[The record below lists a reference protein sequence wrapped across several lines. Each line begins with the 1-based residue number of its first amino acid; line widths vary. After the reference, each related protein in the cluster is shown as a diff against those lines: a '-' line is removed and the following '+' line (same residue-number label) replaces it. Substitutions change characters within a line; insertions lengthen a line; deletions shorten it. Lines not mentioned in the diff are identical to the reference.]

1 MKKNFKK
8 AVVIMLLCVLVIN
21 QVSMQLIASAAGE
34 KQWGGEFLTSTE
46 ILDSNGNPISD
57 IPVDSGF
64 KVRYN
69 WEIPNDI
76 DVDAGDRMQ
85 VTLPAQLKTAQNVQM
100 DFKDDNG
107 VTVAVGQATAP
118 GSQEYNVTFTNYPET
133 HSNVA
138 GYFEF
143 YVRFSDDVN
152 PGEEIELDFDI
163 PGEGPIKITPGEP
176 GGGGPP
182 GETEPGEVVPDM
194 QYKTGYLS
202 EDGKSIEW
210 YITFIP
216 PNLKENESDP
226 GYYKPLSNVS
236 ILDTHGPGQK
246 LIENTVRVRQAFG
259 KTNGQAGVGSEL
271 GTLDVQDYDQT
282 AGTFRVDLGD
292 LVDGYGRQIIY
303 KTEITDAT
311 QEEFTNKAKVTATD
325 YDKDS
330 EFIVR
335 IEGGEGGAEGTQ
347 AGFTVVKE
355 DNNGNALP
363 GAKFDLF
370 RISNG
375 EPRLIQAGLVSDEN
389 GRVSYNGLKFGT
401 YELRETEAPEGF
413 VLLEEPY
420 RFELNKAGM
429 QELTI
434 PIVNVPEETP
444 VGSVKLIKYDEADES
459 KGLEGAEFDLFRG
472 TPGSGT
478 LVSSNHTTDNTGTFQ
493 VNNLEFGDYYFVE
506 TKAPAGYEL
515 DATPRPFTIGEDQVT
530 VPFEVKVAN
539 KKVEE
544 PVGSVELIKYDE
556 ADESK
561 GLAGAEFDLFRG
573 TPGSGTLVSKHTTD
587 DTGAFQVNN
596 LEFGD
601 YYFVETKAPA
611 GYELDATPR
620 PFTIGEKEV
629 TVPFVVKVANKKVEE
644 PVGSVNLLKHDEADE
659 SMGLEGA
666 EFDLFRGIPGSGEL
680 VSKHTTDNTG
690 AFQVNNLEFGDYYFV
705 ETKAPAGY
713 ELDATPR
720 PFTIGEK
727 EVTVPFVV
735 KVANKKVEE
744 PVGSVNLLKHDE
756 ADESMGLE
764 GAEFD
769 LFRGI
774 PGSGELVSKHTT
786 DNTGTFQVNNLEFGD
801 YYFVETKAP
810 AGYELDATPRPFTIG
825 EKEVTVP
832 FVVKVA
838 NKAIVD
844 PAIQTVAFETST
856 ENKILFPGEAAKIS
870 DRVSY
875 NNVIPGKAYRL
886 DATLLTKNSA
896 LQLTTGQKQFTATS
910 ATGQEVVDLAAFD
923 ATALRGQQV
932 VVFEQLIDVESGLIV
947 ATHEDLNDADQ
958 TVSFADPRGGVTFT
972 KVDADTQNPL
982 AGAEFTLYE
991 GTSSAPGNALGVY
1004 TSAATTGKVTVN
1016 DLPYGNY
1023 HFVETKAPAGGY
1035 ILDGKA
1041 IDFEIVSDT
1050 TVLELDN
1057 VTNKRD
1063 YQPQIETLAFET
1075 GTNNKVLYPG
1085 MATQISDRVT
1095 YEQLTPGKN
1104 YRLEAKLMTKDG
1116 QTVLTQGTKTFTA
1129 TTENGEEVVAL
1140 DAFDARALKGQQV
1153 VVFERLIDTATNEVV
1168 ATHEDLND
1176 ADQTVAFLVPSLQT
1190 FAFETSTGLQ
1200 HDIHPHQ
1207 NVELSDR
1214 VVYTNLNPGERYT
1227 LEATL
1232 VDKLTGNTVF
1242 TQGTHEFI
1250 PTTASGEVTVPLNAL
1265 DATDLKGNAYV
1276 VFEVLKDE
1284 SGQVIAEHT
1293 DKDSLTQTVSFI
1305 EPSIGTVAR
1314 DKETGESNV
1323 HAGPITIVDE
1333 VQYQNLDTTQTYD
1346 IEGILMD
1353 KATNQ
1358 PLLVD
1363 GQTVT
1368 ATKSFSPANTDG
1380 TEEIEFTLDASQLK
1394 GKDIVVFE
1402 TLKLNG
1408 AVVAVHQDI
1417 NDAKQTIKVVDPA
1430 IGTTLRDEETATQ
1443 TPSPEEDVTLVDV
1456 VKYENL
1462 IPGREY
1468 TVKGILMDKA
1478 TEAPLV
1484 IDGEQVEAETTFTPE
1499 TANGEVEV
1507 TFTFN
1512 AKGLAGQEV
1521 VAFERLYQN
1530 GKEVAVHTDINDAN
1544 QTVKFKTPEIG
1555 TTATD
1560 QNGEKELNADNEVT
1574 VIDVVDYKDL
1584 IAGKEYTLQ
1593 GILMDKATNAPVL
1606 VNGEEVHGETTF
1618 TPENADGSVE
1628 VTFTFDASDLYGKD
1642 LVVFEKLMR
1651 NGKEVV
1657 NHEDIDDEGQTVV
1670 IKNPEIGTTL
1680 RDVETGTQ
1688 APSPEEEISLV
1699 DVVKYENLTP
1709 GREYTVKGIL
1719 MDKSTEAPLLV
1730 DGEQVEAET
1739 TFTPETANGEVE
1751 VTFTF
1756 NAKGLAG
1763 QEVVA
1768 FERLYQ
1774 NGKEVAVHTDIN
1786 DANQTVKFKTPEIG
1800 TTATD
1805 QNGEKELNA
1814 DNEVTVIDVV
1824 DYKDLIAGKE
1834 YTLQG
1839 ILMDKATNAPVLVNG
1854 EEVHGETTFTPE
1866 NADGSVEVTFTFD
1879 ASDLYGKDL
1888 VVFEKLMRNGKEV
1901 VNHEDIDDEGQT
1913 VVIKNPEIGTTLRD
1927 VETGT
1932 QAPSPEE
1939 EISLVDVVK
1948 YENLT
1953 PGREYTVK
1961 GILMDKSTEAPLL
1974 VDGEQV
1980 EAETTFTPET
1990 PNGEV
1995 EVTFTF
2001 NAKALAGQEVVAFER
2016 LYTDGKEVAVHT
2028 DINDADQTVKFTKPD
2043 LKTIATDQNGD
2054 KEIMPEEK
2062 VTIIDKVSYEDLI
2075 VGKEYT
2081 VTGKLMDKATGKPV
2095 LSNGKEVLGETT
2107 FTPEEPSGVVEVAF
2121 DLDARELGGSEVVV
2135 FEKLF
2140 RNGKEVVAHE
2150 DINDLDQ
2157 TVRFIK
2163 KPDPENPGQPENP
2176 GNPGQPEQPE
2186 NPGQP
2191 ETPQK
2196 PENPSKPDNGS
2207 SKLEKKEET
2216 GKDKDRTTLMS
2227 KLPKTGDSLSLLTLL
2242 FGSLLVAIGAIVF
2255 LNKRKQNR

>member
-1 MKKNFKK
+1 
-8 AVVIMLLCVLVIN
+8 
-21 QVSMQLIASAAGE
+21 
-34 KQWGGEFLTSTE
+34 
-46 ILDSNGNPISD
+46 
-57 IPVDSGF
+57 
-64 KVRYN
+64 
-69 WEIPNDI
+69 
-76 DVDAGDRMQ
+76 
-85 VTLPAQLKTAQNVQM
+85 
-100 DFKDDNG
+100 
-107 VTVAVGQATAP
+107 
-118 GSQEYNVTFTNYPET
+118 
-133 HSNVA
+133 
-138 GYFEF
+138 
-143 YVRFSDDVN
+143 
-152 PGEEIELDFDI
+152 
-163 PGEGPIKITPGEP
+163 
-176 GGGGPP
+176 
-182 GETEPGEVVPDM
+182 
-194 QYKTGYLS
+194 
-202 EDGKSIEW
+202 
-210 YITFIP
+210 
-216 PNLKENESDP
+216 
-226 GYYKPLSNVS
+226 
-236 ILDTHGPGQK
+236 
-246 LIENTVRVRQAFG
+246 
-259 KTNGQAGVGSEL
+259 
-271 GTLDVQDYDQT
+271 
-282 AGTFRVDLGD
+282 
-292 LVDGYGRQIIY
+292 
-303 KTEITDAT
+303 
-311 QEEFTNKAKVTATD
+311 
-325 YDKDS
+325 
-330 EFIVR
+330 
-335 IEGGEGGAEGTQ
+335 
-347 AGFTVVKE
+347 
-355 DNNGNALP
+355 
-363 GAKFDLF
+363 
-370 RISNG
+370 
-375 EPRLIQAGLVSDEN
+375 
-389 GRVSYNGLKFGT
+389 
-401 YELRETEAPEGF
+401 
-413 VLLEEPY
+413 
-420 RFELNKAGM
+420 
-429 QELTI
+429 
-434 PIVNVPEETP
+434 
-444 VGSVKLIKYDEADES
+444 
-459 KGLEGAEFDLFRG
+459 
-472 TPGSGT
+472 
-478 LVSSNHTTDNTGTFQ
+478 
-493 VNNLEFGDYYFVE
+493 
-506 TKAPAGYEL
+506 
-515 DATPRPFTIGEDQVT
+515 
-530 VPFEVKVAN
+530 
-539 KKVEE
+539 
-544 PVGSVELIKYDE
+544 
-556 ADESK
+556 
-561 GLAGAEFDLFRG
+561 
-573 TPGSGTLVSKHTTD
+573 
-587 DTGAFQVNN
+587 
-596 LEFGD
+596 
-601 YYFVETKAPA
+601 
-611 GYELDATPR
+611 
-620 PFTIGEKEV
+620 
-629 TVPFVVKVANKKVEE
+629 
-644 PVGSVNLLKHDEADE
+644 
-659 SMGLEGA
+659 
-666 EFDLFRGIPGSGEL
+666 PGSGEL

-735 KVANKKVEE
+735 KVSNKKVEE
-744 PVGSVNLLKHDE
+744 PVGTVNLLKHDE
-756 ADESMGLE
+756 ADENMGLE

-769 LFRGI
+769 LFRGT

-856 ENKILFPGEAAKIS
+856 ESKILFPGEAAKIS

-875 NNVIPGKAYRL
+875 NNVIPGKEYRL

-1035 ILDGKA
+1035 ILDGKP

-1075 GTNNKVLYPG
+1075 GTNDKVLYPG

-1250 PTTASGEVTVPLNAL
+1250 PTTASGEVIVPLNAL

-1507 TFTFN
+1507 TFTFS
-1512 AKGLAGQEV
+1512 AKALAGQEV

-1670 IKNPEIGTTL
+1670 IKT
-1680 RDVETGTQ
+1680 
-1688 APSPEEEISLV
+1688 
-1699 DVVKYENLTP
+1699 
-1709 GREYTVKGIL
+1709 
-1719 MDKSTEAPLLV
+1719 
-1730 DGEQVEAET
+1730 
-1739 TFTPETANGEVE
+1739 
-1751 VTFTF
+1751 
-1756 NAKGLAG
+1756 
-1763 QEVVA
+1763 
-1768 FERLYQ
+1768 
-1774 NGKEVAVHTDIN
+1774 
-1786 DANQTVKFKTPEIG
+1786 
-1800 TTATD
+1800 
-1805 QNGEKELNA
+1805 
-1814 DNEVTVIDVV
+1814 
-1824 DYKDLIAGKE
+1824 
-1834 YTLQG
+1834 
-1839 ILMDKATNAPVLVNG
+1839 
-1854 EEVHGETTFTPE
+1854 
-1866 NADGSVEVTFTFD
+1866 
-1879 ASDLYGKDL
+1879 
-1888 VVFEKLMRNGKEV
+1888 
-1901 VNHEDIDDEGQT
+1901 
-1913 VVIKNPEIGTTLRD
+1913 PEIGTTLRD

-1995 EVTFTF
+1995 EVIFTF

-2163 KPDPENPGQPENP
+2163 KPDPETPGQPENP

-2207 SKLEKKEET
+2207 SKLEKKEEA

>member
-21 QVSMQLIASAAGE
+21 QVSMQLIASAAGGYN
-34 KQWGGEFLTSTE
+34 WGNQFIDSVALTDGSGNPIESIPTNKDFKIKYNFSIPNTVDVDQGDKME
-46 ILDSNGNPISD
+46 VTLPKELQTAQNNELQFKDSNG
-57 IPVDSGF
+57 
-64 KVRYN
+64 
-69 WEIPNDI
+69 E
-76 DVDAGDRMQ
+76 
-85 VTLPAQLKTAQNVQM
+85 L
-100 DFKDDNG
+100 
-107 VTVAVGQATAP
+107 VATGQATIR
-118 GSQEYNVTFTNYPET
+118 GGQQYVVTFTDYPERK
-133 HSNVA
+133 SNVA

-143 YVRFSDDVN
+143 FVSFSDNVT
-152 PGEEIELDFDI
+152 PGEEIEIEFDI
-163 PGEGPIKITPGEP
+163 PGGTVVVPITPEEP
-176 GGGGPP
+176 GGGG
-182 GETEPGEVVPDM
+182 
-194 QYKTGYLS
+194 
-202 EDGKSIEW
+202 
-210 YITFIP
+210 
-216 PNLKENESDP
+216 SDP
-226 GYYKPLSNVS
+226 GGPEWGDSFYKKGSISSTGDMIRWEIIIMPSLLPNPAFPVLYESMHNVRVYDE
-236 ILDTHGPGQK
+236 LGPGQEFAGFMSK
-246 LIENTVRVRQAFG
+246 DEVGAIRSYNKGDRIGIGYGQSWQQKIENYNA
-259 KTNGQAGVGSEL
+259 E
-271 GTLDVQDYDQT
+271 
-282 AGTFRVDLGD
+282 AGTFEVDLGNID
-292 LVDGYGRQIIY
+292 DGMGRKIY
-303 KTEITDAT
+303 YNTKITDPD
-311 QEEFTNKAKVTATD
+311 QVEFTNKARIVSTERTED
-325 YDKDS
+325 TEDK
-330 EFIVR
+330 VR
-335 IEGGEGGAEGTQ
+335 IEGGSGGAQGDN
-347 AGFTVVKE
+347 AGFTVIKQ
-355 DNNGNALP
+355 DDSGNALA
-363 GAKFDLF
+363 GAKFDLY

-375 EPRLIQAGLVSDEN
+375 NRNLIKENMESGPDGKISHDET
-389 GRVSYNGLKFGT
+389 LKFGN
-401 YELRETEAPEGF
+401 YELEEVEAPDGYK
-413 VLLEEPY
+413 LLDRPY
-420 RFELNKAGM
+420 AFELNEKGIT
-429 QELTI
+429 ELEI
-434 PIVNVPEETP
+434 PIINEKLET
-444 VGSVKLIKYDEADES
+444 
-459 KGLEGAEFDLFRG
+459 
-472 TPGSGT
+472 
-478 LVSSNHTTDNTGTFQ
+478 
-493 VNNLEFGDYYFVE
+493 
-506 TKAPAGYEL
+506 
-515 DATPRPFTIGEDQVT
+515 
-530 VPFEVKVAN
+530 
-539 KKVEE
+539 

-573 TPGSGTLVSKHTTD
+573 TPGSGTLVSSHVTPAS
-587 DTGAFQVNN
+587 GAVRVDN

-620 PFTIGEKEV
+620 TFTIGEGQV
-629 TVPFVVKVANKKVEE
+629 TVPLELGVANKAIQT
-644 PVGSVNLLKHDEADE
+644 PVGSVELIKYDEADE
-659 SMGLEGA
+659 SKGLAGA
-666 EFDLFRGIPGSGEL
+666 EFDLFRGTPGSGTL
-680 VSKHTTDNTG
+680 VSSHVTPASG
-690 AFQVNNLEFGDYYFV
+690 AVRVDNLEFGDYYFV

-713 ELDATPR
+713 ELDTTPR
-720 PFTIGEK
+720 PFTIGEGQ
-727 EVTVPFVV
+727 VTVPLELG
-735 KVANKKVEE
+735 VANKAIQT
-744 PVGSVNLLKHDE
+744 PVGSVELIKYDE
-756 ADESMGLE
+756 ADESKGLA

-769 LFRGI
+769 LFRGT
-774 PGSGELVSKHTT
+774 PGSGTFVSSHVTPAS
-786 DNTGTFQVNNLEFGD
+786 GAFQVNNLEFGN

-810 AGYELDATPRPFTIG
+810 AGYELDTTPRTFTIG
-825 EKEVTVP
+825 EGQVTVP
-832 FVVKVA
+832 FELGVA
-838 NKAIVD
+838 NKAIID
-844 PAIQTVAFETST
+844 PNIQTIAFETGT
-856 ENKILFPGEAAKIS
+856 ESKILFPGEAAKIS

-875 NNVIPGKAYRL
+875 NNVIPGKEYRL

-932 VVFEQLIDVESGLIV
+932 VVFEQLIDVESGFIV

-1153 VVFERLIDTATNEVV
+1153 VVFERLIDTTTNEVV

-1443 TPSPEEDVTLVDV
+1443 TPSPEEEVTLVDV

-1507 TFTFN
+1507 TFTF
-1512 AKGLAGQEV
+1512 
-1521 VAFERLYQN
+1521 
-1530 GKEVAVHTDINDAN
+1530 
-1544 QTVKFKTPEIG
+1544 
-1555 TTATD
+1555 
-1560 QNGEKELNADNEVT
+1560 
-1574 VIDVVDYKDL
+1574 
-1584 IAGKEYTLQ
+1584 
-1593 GILMDKATNAPVL
+1593 
-1606 VNGEEVHGETTF
+1606 
-1618 TPENADGSVE
+1618 S
-1628 VTFTFDASDLYGKD
+1628 
-1642 LVVFEKLMR
+1642 
-1651 NGKEVV
+1651 
-1657 NHEDIDDEGQTVV
+1657 
-1670 IKNPEIGTTL
+1670 
-1680 RDVETGTQ
+1680 
-1688 APSPEEEISLV
+1688 
-1699 DVVKYENLTP
+1699 
-1709 GREYTVKGIL
+1709 
-1719 MDKSTEAPLLV
+1719 
-1730 DGEQVEAET
+1730 
-1739 TFTPETANGEVE
+1739 
-1751 VTFTF
+1751 
-1756 NAKGLAG
+1756 AKGLAG

-2095 LSNGKEVLGETT
+2095 VSNGKEVLGETT

-2163 KPDPENPGQPENP
+2163 KPDPENP

>member
-143 YVRFSDDVN
+143 YVRFSDDVV
-152 PGEEIELDFDI
+152 PGEDIELDFDI
-163 PGEGPIKITPGEP
+163 PGEGPVTVTPGEP

-182 GETEPGEVVPDM
+182 GEPDPEEVVPDQ
-194 QYKTGYLS
+194 QYKSGYLS

-210 YITFIP
+210 FVTFIP
-216 PNLKENESDP
+216 PTLKENEDDP
-226 GYYKPLSNVS
+226 GFYKPLYDVS

-259 KTNGQAGVGSEL
+259 KSGGQAGVGIDL
-271 GTLDVQDYDQT
+271 GTSPVLDYNQA

-292 LVDGYGRQIIY
+292 LTDGYGRQIIY
-303 KTEITDAT
+303 KTEITDLER
-311 QEEFTNKAKVTATD
+311 EEFTNNATVTARD
-325 YDKDS
+325 YSKDVGTV
-330 EFIVR
+330 VR
-335 IEGGEGGAEGTQ
+335 IEGGEGGAGGSQT
-347 AGFTVVKE
+347 GFTVVKE
-355 DNNGNALP
+355 DNNGNPLP
-363 GAKFDLF
+363 NAKFDLY
-370 RISNG
+370 RINNG
-375 EPRLIQAGLVSDEN
+375 EEKLTQSGLVSEEN
-389 GRVSYNGLKFGT
+389 GRISYNGLKFGT

-420 RFELNKAGM
+420 RFELNEVGM

-444 VGSVKLIKYDEADES
+444 L
-459 KGLEGAEFDLFRG
+459 
-472 TPGSGT
+472 
-478 LVSSNHTTDNTGTFQ
+478 
-493 VNNLEFGDYYFVE
+493 
-506 TKAPAGYEL
+506 
-515 DATPRPFTIGEDQVT
+515 
-530 VPFEVKVAN
+530 
-539 KKVEE
+539 
-544 PVGSVELIKYDE
+544 GSVELIKYDE

-573 TPGSGTLVSKHTTD
+573 TPGSGTLVSKHTTG

-611 GYELDATPR
+611 GYELDTTPR
-620 PFTIGEKEV
+620 TFTIGEDQV
-629 TVPFVVKVANKKVEE
+629 TVPFELGVANKAI
-644 PVGSVNLLKHDEADE
+644 PTPLGSVELIKYDEADE
-659 SMGLEGA
+659 SKGLAGA
-666 EFDLFRGIPGSGEL
+666 EFDLFRGTPGSGTL
-680 VSKHTTDNTG
+680 VSKHTTGDTG

-713 ELDATPR
+713 ELDTTPR
-720 PFTIGEK
+720 TFTIGEGQ
-727 EVTVPFVV
+727 VTIPFELG
-735 KVANKKVEE
+735 VANKAIPT
-744 PVGSVNLLKHDE
+744 PVGSVELIKYDE
-756 ADESMGLE
+756 ADESKGLA

-769 LFRGI
+769 LFRGT
-774 PGSGELVSKHTT
+774 PGTGTLVSSHVTLES
-786 DNTGTFQVNNLEFGD
+786 GAFQVNNLEFGN

-810 AGYELDATPRPFTIG
+810 AGYELDTTPRTFTIG
-825 EKEVTVP
+825 EGQVTVP
-832 FVVKVA
+832 FELGVA
-838 NKAIVD
+838 NKAIID
-844 PAIQTVAFETST
+844 PNIQTIAFETGT
-856 ENKILFPGEAAKIS
+856 ESKILFPGEAAKIS

-875 NNVIPGKAYRL
+875 NNVIPGKEYRL

-991 GTSSAPGNALGVY
+991 GTSGAPGNALGVY

-1035 ILDGKA
+1035 ILDDKA

-1417 NDAKQTIKVVDPA
+1417 NDAKQTIKVVDPV
-1430 IGTTLRDEETATQ
+1430 IGTTLRDEETSTQ
-1443 TPSPEEDVTLVDV
+1443 TPSPEEEVTLVDV

-1507 TFTFN
+1507 TFTF
-1512 AKGLAGQEV
+1512 
-1521 VAFERLYQN
+1521 
-1530 GKEVAVHTDINDAN
+1530 
-1544 QTVKFKTPEIG
+1544 
-1555 TTATD
+1555 
-1560 QNGEKELNADNEVT
+1560 
-1574 VIDVVDYKDL
+1574 
-1584 IAGKEYTLQ
+1584 
-1593 GILMDKATNAPVL
+1593 
-1606 VNGEEVHGETTF
+1606 
-1618 TPENADGSVE
+1618 S
-1628 VTFTFDASDLYGKD
+1628 
-1642 LVVFEKLMR
+1642 
-1651 NGKEVV
+1651 
-1657 NHEDIDDEGQTVV
+1657 
-1670 IKNPEIGTTL
+1670 
-1680 RDVETGTQ
+1680 
-1688 APSPEEEISLV
+1688 
-1699 DVVKYENLTP
+1699 
-1709 GREYTVKGIL
+1709 
-1719 MDKSTEAPLLV
+1719 
-1730 DGEQVEAET
+1730 
-1739 TFTPETANGEVE
+1739 
-1751 VTFTF
+1751 
-1756 NAKGLAG
+1756 AKGLAG

>member
-1 MKKNFKK
+1 N
-8 AVVIMLLCVLVIN
+8 
-21 QVSMQLIASAAGE
+21 
-34 KQWGGEFLTSTE
+34 
-46 ILDSNGNPISD
+46 
-57 IPVDSGF
+57 
-64 KVRYN
+64 
-69 WEIPNDI
+69 
-76 DVDAGDRMQ
+76 
-85 VTLPAQLKTAQNVQM
+85 
-100 DFKDDNG
+100 
-107 VTVAVGQATAP
+107 
-118 GSQEYNVTFTNYPET
+118 
-133 HSNVA
+133 
-138 GYFEF
+138 
-143 YVRFSDDVN
+143 
-152 PGEEIELDFDI
+152 
-163 PGEGPIKITPGEP
+163 
-176 GGGGPP
+176 
-182 GETEPGEVVPDM
+182 
-194 QYKTGYLS
+194 
-202 EDGKSIEW
+202 
-210 YITFIP
+210 
-216 PNLKENESDP
+216 
-226 GYYKPLSNVS
+226 
-236 ILDTHGPGQK
+236 
-246 LIENTVRVRQAFG
+246 
-259 KTNGQAGVGSEL
+259 
-271 GTLDVQDYDQT
+271 
-282 AGTFRVDLGD
+282 
-292 LVDGYGRQIIY
+292 
-303 KTEITDAT
+303 
-311 QEEFTNKAKVTATD
+311 
-325 YDKDS
+325 
-330 EFIVR
+330 
-335 IEGGEGGAEGTQ
+335 
-347 AGFTVVKE
+347 
-355 DNNGNALP
+355 
-363 GAKFDLF
+363 
-370 RISNG
+370 
-375 EPRLIQAGLVSDEN
+375 
-389 GRVSYNGLKFGT
+389 
-401 YELRETEAPEGF
+401 
-413 VLLEEPY
+413 
-420 RFELNKAGM
+420 
-429 QELTI
+429 
-434 PIVNVPEETP
+434 
-444 VGSVKLIKYDEADES
+444 
-459 KGLEGAEFDLFRG
+459 
-472 TPGSGT
+472 
-478 LVSSNHTTDNTGTFQ
+478 
-493 VNNLEFGDYYFVE
+493 YYFVE

-515 DATPRPFTIGEDQVT
+515 DTTPRTFTIGEGQVT
-530 VPFEVKVAN
+530 VPLELGVAN
-539 KKVEE
+539 KAIQT

-573 TPGSGTLVSKHTTD
+573 TPGSGTLVSSHVTPAS
-587 DTGAFQVNN
+587 GAFQVNN
-596 LEFGD
+596 LEFGN

-611 GYELDATPR
+611 GYELDTTPR
-620 PFTIGEKEV
+620 TFTIGEGQV
-629 TVPFVVKVANKKVEE
+629 TVPLELGVANKAIQT
-644 PVGSVNLLKHDEADE
+644 PVGSVELIKYDEADE
-659 SMGLEGA
+659 SKGLAGA
-666 EFDLFRGIPGSGEL
+666 EFDLFRGTPGSGTL
-680 VSKHTTDNTG
+680 VSSHVTPASG
-690 AFQVNNLEFGDYYFV
+690 VVQVNNLEFGNYYFV

-713 ELDATPR
+713 ELDTTPR
-720 PFTIGEK
+720 TFTIGEGQ
-727 EVTVPFVV
+727 VTVPLELG
-735 KVANKKVEE
+735 VANKAIQT
-744 PVGSVNLLKHDE
+744 PVGSVELIKYDE
-756 ADESMGLE
+756 ADESKGLA

-769 LFRGI
+769 LFRGT
-774 PGSGELVSKHTT
+774 PGSGTLVSSHVTPAS
-786 DNTGTFQVNNLEFGD
+786 GVVQVNNLEFGN

-810 AGYELDATPRPFTIG
+810 AGYELDTTPRTFTIG
-825 EKEVTVP
+825 EGQVTVP
-832 FVVKVA
+832 FELGVA
-838 NKAIVD
+838 NKAIID
-844 PAIQTVAFETST
+844 PNIQTIAFETGT
-856 ENKILFPGEAAKIS
+856 ESKILFPGEAAKIS

-896 LQLTTGQKQFTATS
+896 LQLTTGQKQFTAAN

-1023 HFVETKAPAGGY
+1023 HFVETKAPTGGY

-1075 GTNNKVLYPG
+1075 GTNNKELYPG
-1085 MATQISDRVT
+1085 MATLISDRVT

-1140 DAFDARALKGQQV
+1140 DAFDARTLKGQQV

-1168 ATHEDLND
+1168 TTHEDLND

-1353 KATNQ
+1353 RATNQ

-1363 GQTVT
+1363 GETVT
-1368 ATKSFSPANTDG
+1368 ATKSFSPANTNG
-1380 TEEIEFTLDASQLK
+1380 TEEIEFTVDASQLK

-1443 TPSPEEDVTLVDV
+1443 TPSPEEEVTLVDV

-1468 TVKGILMDKA
+1468 TVKGILMDKS

-1521 VAFERLYQN
+1521 VAFESLYQN

-1544 QTVKFKTPEIG
+1544 QTVTFKTPEIG

-1574 VIDVVDYKDL
+1574 IIDVVDYKDL
-1584 IAGKEYTLQ
+1584 IVGKEYTLQ

-1606 VNGEEVHGETTF
+1606 VKGEEVHGETTF

-1628 VTFTFDASDLYGKD
+1628 VAFTFDASDLYGKD

-1657 NHEDIDDEGQTVV
+1657 THEDINDKGQTVT
-1670 IKNPEIGTTL
+1670 IKTPEIGTTL
-1680 RDVETGTQ
+1680 RDEETGTQ
-1688 APSPEEEISLV
+1688 SPSPEEEISLV
-1699 DVVKYENLTP
+1699 DTVRYENLTP
-1709 GREYTVKGIL
+1709 
-1719 MDKSTEAPLLV
+1719 
-1730 DGEQVEAET
+1730 
-1739 TFTPETANGEVE
+1739 N
-1751 VTFTF
+1751 
-1756 NAKGLAG
+1756 
-1763 QEVVA
+1763 
-1768 FERLYQ
+1768 
-1774 NGKEVAVHTDIN
+1774 
-1786 DANQTVKFKTPEIG
+1786 
-1800 TTATD
+1800 
-1805 QNGEKELNA
+1805 
-1814 DNEVTVIDVV
+1814 
-1824 DYKDLIAGKE
+1824 
-1834 YTLQG
+1834 
-1839 ILMDKATNAPVLVNG
+1839 
-1854 EEVHGETTFTPE
+1854 
-1866 NADGSVEVTFTFD
+1866 
-1879 ASDLYGKDL
+1879 
-1888 VVFEKLMRNGKEV
+1888 
-1901 VNHEDIDDEGQT
+1901 
-1913 VVIKNPEIGTTLRD
+1913 
-1927 VETGT
+1927 
-1932 QAPSPEE
+1932 
-1939 EISLVDVVK
+1939 
-1948 YENLT
+1948 
-1953 PGREYTVK
+1953 REYTVK

-1995 EVTFTF
+1995 DVTFTF

-2016 LYTDGKEVAVHT
+2016 LYTDNKEVAVHT
-2028 DINDADQTVKFTKPD
+2028 DINDANQTVKFTKPD

-2062 VTIIDKVSYEDLI
+2062 VSIIDKVYYEDLI

-2081 VTGKLMDKATGKPV
+2081 VTGKLMDKATGMPV
-2095 LSNGKEVLGETT
+2095 VSNGKEVLGETT

-2121 DLDARELGGSEVVV
+2121 DLDARELAGSEVVV

-2140 RNGKEVVAHE
+2140 RNGKEVVVHE

-2163 KPDPENPGQPENP
+2163 NPDPETPGKPEKPEQPENP
-2176 GNPGQPEQPE
+2176 GNPENPSQPE
-2186 NPGQP
+2186 N
-2191 ETPQK
+2191 PQK
-2196 PENPSKPDNGS
+2196 PENPSKPDNGT
-2207 SKLEKKEET
+2207 SKIEEKDKA
-2216 GKDKDRTTLMS
+2216 GKDGERASLMS
-2227 KLPKTGDSLSLLTLL
+2227 KLPKTGDNFSLLTLL
-2242 FGSLLVAIGAIVF
+2242 LGSLLVAIGSIIF

>member
-21 QVSMQLIASAAGE
+21 QVSMQLIASAAGGYN
-34 KQWGGEFLTSTE
+34 WGNQFIDSVALTDGSGNPIESIPTNKDFKIKYNFSIPNTVDVDQGDKME
-46 ILDSNGNPISD
+46 VTLPKELQTAQNNELQFKDSNG
-57 IPVDSGF
+57 
-64 KVRYN
+64 
-69 WEIPNDI
+69 E
-76 DVDAGDRMQ
+76 
-85 VTLPAQLKTAQNVQM
+85 L
-100 DFKDDNG
+100 
-107 VTVAVGQATAP
+107 VATGQATIR
-118 GSQEYNVTFTNYPET
+118 GGQQYVVTFTDYPERK
-133 HSNVA
+133 SNVA

-143 YVRFSDDVN
+143 FVSFSDNVT
-152 PGEEIELDFDI
+152 PGEEIEIEFDI
-163 PGEGPIKITPGEP
+163 PGGTVVVPITPEEP
-176 GGGGPP
+176 GGGG
-182 GETEPGEVVPDM
+182 
-194 QYKTGYLS
+194 
-202 EDGKSIEW
+202 
-210 YITFIP
+210 
-216 PNLKENESDP
+216 SDP
-226 GYYKPLSNVS
+226 GGPEWGDSFYKKGSISSTGDMIRWEIIIMPSLLPNPAFPVLYESMHNVRVYDE
-236 ILDTHGPGQK
+236 LGPGQEFAGFMSK
-246 LIENTVRVRQAFG
+246 DEVGAIRSYNKGDRIGIGYGQSWQQKIENYNA
-259 KTNGQAGVGSEL
+259 E
-271 GTLDVQDYDQT
+271 
-282 AGTFRVDLGD
+282 AGTFEVDLGNID
-292 LVDGYGRQIIY
+292 DGMGRKIY
-303 KTEITDAT
+303 YNTKITDPD
-311 QEEFTNKAKVTATD
+311 QVEFTNKARIVSTERTED
-325 YDKDS
+325 TEDK
-330 EFIVR
+330 VR
-335 IEGGEGGAEGTQ
+335 IEGGSGGAQGDN
-347 AGFTVVKE
+347 AGFTVIKQ
-355 DNNGNALP
+355 DDSGNALA
-363 GAKFDLF
+363 GAKFDLY

-375 EPRLIQAGLVSDEN
+375 NRNLIKENMESGPDGKISHDET
-389 GRVSYNGLKFGT
+389 LKFGN
-401 YELRETEAPEGF
+401 YELEEVEAPDGYK
-413 VLLEEPY
+413 LLDRPY
-420 RFELNKAGM
+420 AFELNEKGIT
-429 QELTI
+429 ELEI
-434 PIVNVPEETP
+434 PIINEKLET
-444 VGSVKLIKYDEADES
+444 
-459 KGLEGAEFDLFRG
+459 
-472 TPGSGT
+472 
-478 LVSSNHTTDNTGTFQ
+478 
-493 VNNLEFGDYYFVE
+493 
-506 TKAPAGYEL
+506 
-515 DATPRPFTIGEDQVT
+515 
-530 VPFEVKVAN
+530 
-539 KKVEE
+539 

-573 TPGSGTLVSKHTTD
+573 TPGSGTLVSSHVTPAS
-587 DTGAFQVNN
+587 GAVRVDNLEFGDYYFVETKAPAGYELDATPRTFTIGEGQVTVPLELGVANKAIQTPVGSVELIKYDEADESKGLAGAEFDLFRGTPGSGTLVSSHVTPASGAVRVDN

-620 PFTIGEKEV
+620 PFTIGEGQV
-629 TVPFVVKVANKKVEE
+629 TVPF
-644 PVGSVNLLKHDEADE
+644 
-659 SMGLEGA
+659 
-666 EFDLFRGIPGSGEL
+666 EL
-680 VSKHTTDNTG
+680 
-690 AFQVNNLEFGDYYFV
+690 
-705 ETKAPAGY
+705 
-713 ELDATPR
+713 
-720 PFTIGEK
+720 
-727 EVTVPFVV
+727 
-735 KVANKKVEE
+735 
-744 PVGSVNLLKHDE
+744 
-756 ADESMGLE
+756 
-764 GAEFD
+764 
-769 LFRGI
+769 
-774 PGSGELVSKHTT
+774 
-786 DNTGTFQVNNLEFGD
+786 
-801 YYFVETKAP
+801 
-810 AGYELDATPRPFTIG
+810 
-825 EKEVTVP
+825 
-832 FVVKVA
+832 KVA
-838 NKAIVD
+838 NKATIE
-844 PAIQTVAFETST
+844 PLGS
-856 ENKILFPGEAAKIS
+856 
-870 DRVSY
+870 
-875 NNVIPGKAYRL
+875 
-886 DATLLTKNSA
+886 
-896 LQLTTGQKQFTATS
+896 
-910 ATGQEVVDLAAFD
+910 
-923 ATALRGQQV
+923 
-932 VVFEQLIDVESGLIV
+932 VE
-947 ATHEDLNDADQ
+947 
-958 TVSFADPRGGVTFT
+958 FT

-1035 ILDGKA
+1035 ILDGKP

-1153 VVFERLIDTATNEVV
+1153 VVFERLIDTTTNEVI

-1443 TPSPEEDVTLVDV
+1443 TPSPEEEVTLVDV

-1651 NGKEVV
+1651 N
-1657 NHEDIDDEGQTVV
+1657 D
-1670 IKNPEIGTTL
+1670 
-1680 RDVETGTQ
+1680 
-1688 APSPEEEISLV
+1688 
-1699 DVVKYENLTP
+1699 
-1709 GREYTVKGIL
+1709 
-1719 MDKSTEAPLLV
+1719 
-1730 DGEQVEAET
+1730 
-1739 TFTPETANGEVE
+1739 
-1751 VTFTF
+1751 
-1756 NAKGLAG
+1756 
-1763 QEVVA
+1763 
-1768 FERLYQ
+1768 
-1774 NGKEVAVHTDIN
+1774 
-1786 DANQTVKFKTPEIG
+1786 
-1800 TTATD
+1800 
-1805 QNGEKELNA
+1805 
-1814 DNEVTVIDVV
+1814 
-1824 DYKDLIAGKE
+1824 
-1834 YTLQG
+1834 
-1839 ILMDKATNAPVLVNG
+1839 
-1854 EEVHGETTFTPE
+1854 
-1866 NADGSVEVTFTFD
+1866 
-1879 ASDLYGKDL
+1879 
-1888 VVFEKLMRNGKEV
+1888 KEV

>member
-1 MKKNFKK
+1 MKKNLKK
-8 AVVIMLLCVLVIN
+8 VTVIMLLCVLVIN
-21 QVSMQLIASAAGE
+21 QLSMQLMASAAGGYN
-34 KQWGGEFLTSTE
+34 WGNQFIDTVKLT
-46 ILDSNGNPISD
+46 DGNGNPITSAPSD
-57 IPVDSGF
+57 KDFRI
-64 KVRYN
+64 RY
-69 WEIPNDI
+69 EFSIPNTI
-76 DVDAGDRMQ
+76 DVDQGDKME
-85 VTLPAQLKTAQNVQM
+85 VTLPKELQTAQNNELQ
-100 DFKDDNG
+100 FKDSNG
-107 VTVAVGQATAP
+107 EVVAIGQATTK
-118 GSQEYNVTFTNYPET
+118 GGQQYVVTFTDYPERK
-133 HSNVA
+133 SNVS

-143 YVRFSDDVN
+143 FVSFSKDVI
-152 PGEEIELDFDI
+152 PGEEIEIEFDI
-163 PGEGPIKITPGEP
+163 PGGTVVVPITPEEP
-176 GGGGPP
+176 GSGG
-182 GETEPGEVVPDM
+182 
-194 QYKTGYLS
+194 
-202 EDGKSIEW
+202 
-210 YITFIP
+210 
-216 PNLKENESDP
+216 SDP
-226 GYYKPLSNVS
+226 EAPESGDTFYKNGMTFSGGDIIRWEIYIIPTLLPNPVFPVLYESMHNVRVYDE
-236 ILDTHGPGQK
+236 LGPGQEFVGFGNVDDEVGMLRAYNK
-246 LIENTVRVRQAFG
+246 GGMIGKGYGSPWKQKIEN
-259 KTNGQAGVGSEL
+259 
-271 GTLDVQDYDQT
+271 YDAE
-282 AGTFRVDLGD
+282 AGTFEVDLGNID
-292 LVDGYGRQIIY
+292 DGMGRKVY
-303 KTEITDAT
+303 YDTKITDP
-311 QEEFTNKAKVTATD
+311 ERVEFTNKARIVSIERTEDTESK
-325 YDKDS
+325 
-330 EFIVR
+330 VR
-335 IEGGEGGAEGTQ
+335 IEGGSGGAEGDN
-347 AGFTVVKE
+347 AGFTVVKQ
-355 DNNGNALP
+355 DDSGNALA
-363 GAKFDLF
+363 GAKFNLYKID
-370 RISNG
+370 SNG
-375 EPRLIQAGLVSDEN
+375 TKRLIKENMESGSDGKISHDETL
-389 GRVSYNGLKFGT
+389 RFGDF
-401 YELRETEAPEGF
+401 ELEEVEAPDGYK
-413 VLLEEPY
+413 LLDEPY
-420 RFELNKAGM
+420 TFELDSKGIK
-429 QELTI
+429 ELEK
-434 PIVNVPEETP
+434 PIVNEKLETP
-444 VGSVKLIKYDEADES
+444 VGSVELIKYDEADES

-478 LVSSNHTTDNTGTFQ
+478 LVSSHVTTPVGTIQ
-493 VNNLEFGDYYFVE
+493 VNNLEFGAYYFVE

-515 DATPRPFTIGEDQVT
+515 DVTPRTFTIGEEQVT
-530 VPFEVKVAN
+530 VPFELGVAN
-539 KKVEE
+539 KAIEA
-544 PVGSVELIKYDE
+544 PVGSVELIKHDE
-556 ADESK
+556 DDASK
-561 GLAGAEFDLFRG
+561 VLAGAEFDLFRG
-573 TPGSGTLVSKHTTD
+573 TPGSGTLVSSHVTTPAG
-587 DTGAFQVNN
+587 TIQVNN
-596 LEFGD
+596 LEFGA

-620 PFTIGEKEV
+620 TFTIGEEQV
-629 TVPFVVKVANKKVEE
+629 TVPFELGVANKAIEA
-644 PVGSVNLLKHDEADE
+644 PVGSVELIKHDEDDA
-659 SMGLEGA
+659 SKVLEGA
-666 EFDLFRGIPGSGEL
+666 EFDLFRGTPGSGTL
-680 VSKHTTDNTG
+680 VSSHVTTPAGTI
-690 AFQVNNLEFGDYYFV
+690 QVNNLEFGAYYFV

-720 PFTIGEK
+720 TFTIGE
-727 EVTVPFVV
+727 EQVTVPF
-735 KVANKKVEE
+735 
-744 PVGSVNLLKHDE
+744 
-756 ADESMGLE
+756 
-764 GAEFD
+764 
-769 LFRGI
+769 
-774 PGSGELVSKHTT
+774 EL
-786 DNTGTFQVNNLEFGD
+786 G
-801 YYFVETKAP
+801 
-810 AGYELDATPRPFTIG
+810 
-825 EKEVTVP
+825 
-832 FVVKVA
+832 VA
-838 NKAIVD
+838 NKATIE
-844 PAIQTVAFETST
+844 PLGS
-856 ENKILFPGEAAKIS
+856 
-870 DRVSY
+870 
-875 NNVIPGKAYRL
+875 
-886 DATLLTKNSA
+886 
-896 LQLTTGQKQFTATS
+896 
-910 ATGQEVVDLAAFD
+910 
-923 ATALRGQQV
+923 
-932 VVFEQLIDVESGLIV
+932 VE
-947 ATHEDLNDADQ
+947 
-958 TVSFADPRGGVTFT
+958 FT

-991 GTSSAPGNALGVY
+991 GTSSAPGNQVGVY
-1004 TSAATTGKVTVN
+1004 TSAAITGKVTVN

-1023 HFVETKAPAGGY
+1023 HFVETKAPNGGY
-1035 ILDGKA
+1035 ILDGKP

-1075 GTNNKVLYPG
+1075 GTNNKELYPG
-1085 MATQISDRVT
+1085 MATLISDRVM

-1104 YRLEAKLMTKDG
+1104 YRLEAKLMTKNG
-1116 QTVLTQGTKTFTA
+1116 QTTLTQGSKTFTA

-1140 DAFDARALKGQQV
+1140 DGFDARALKGQQV
-1153 VVFERLIDTATNEVV
+1153 VVFERLIDTATNAVV

-1176 ADQTVAFLVPSLQT
+1176 ADQTVSFLTPSLQT

-1207 NVELSDR
+1207 NVALSDR

-1232 VDKLTGNTVF
+1232 VDKLTGNIVF

-1250 PTTASGEVTVPLNAL
+1250 PTTASGEVTVPLNNL
-1265 DATDLKGNAYV
+1265 DATDLKGNSYV

-1363 GQTVT
+1363 GQTIT

-1380 TEEIEFTLDASQLK
+1380 SEEIEFTVDASQLK

-1512 AKGLAGQEV
+1512 AKGLAGQDV

-1544 QTVKFKTPEIG
+1544 QTVTFKTPEIG

-1574 VIDVVDYKDL
+1574 IIDVVDYKDL

-1606 VNGEEVHGETTF
+1606 VNGEEVRGETTF

-1628 VTFTFDASDLYGKD
+1628 VAFTFDASDLYGKD

-1657 NHEDIDDEGQTVV
+1657 NHEDINDEGQTVT
-1670 IKNPEIGTTL
+1670 IKTPEIGTTL
-1680 RDVETGTQ
+1680 RDEETNTQ
-1688 APSPEEEISLV
+1688 TPSPEE
-1699 DVVKYENLTP
+1699 DVTLIDIVRYENLTP
-1709 GREYTVKGIL
+1709 GREYTVQGIL
-1719 MDKSTEAPLLV
+1719 MDKATEAPLLV
-1730 DGEQVEAET
+1730 DG
-1739 TFTPETANGEVE
+1739 
-1751 VTFTF
+1751 
-1756 NAKGLAG
+1756 K
-1763 QEVVA
+1763 
-1768 FERLYQ
+1768 
-1774 NGKEVAVHTDIN
+1774 
-1786 DANQTVKFKTPEIG
+1786 
-1800 TTATD
+1800 
-1805 QNGEKELNA
+1805 
-1814 DNEVTVIDVV
+1814 
-1824 DYKDLIAGKE
+1824 
-1834 YTLQG
+1834 
-1839 ILMDKATNAPVLVNG
+1839 
-1854 EEVHGETTFTPE
+1854 
-1866 NADGSVEVTFTFD
+1866 
-1879 ASDLYGKDL
+1879 
-1888 VVFEKLMRNGKEV
+1888 
-1901 VNHEDIDDEGQT
+1901 
-1913 VVIKNPEIGTTLRD
+1913 
-1927 VETGT
+1927 
-1932 QAPSPEE
+1932 
-1939 EISLVDVVK
+1939 
-1948 YENLT
+1948 
-1953 PGREYTVK
+1953 
-1961 GILMDKSTEAPLL
+1961 
-1974 VDGEQV
+1974 QV

-2016 LYTDGKEVAVHT
+2016 LYTDNKEVAVHT
-2028 DINDADQTVKFTKPD
+2028 DINDENQTVTFTKPD

-2062 VTIIDKVSYEDLI
+2062 VSIIDKVYYEDLI

-2081 VTGKLMDKATGKPV
+2081 VTGKLMDKATNKPV

-2107 FTPEEPSGVVEVAF
+2107 FTPEEPNGVVEVAF
-2121 DLDARELGGSEVVV
+2121 DLDARELGGREVVV

-2140 RNGKEVVAHE
+2140 RNGKEVVVHE

-2163 KPDPENPGQPENP
+2163 QPDPENPGQPEKP
-2176 GNPGQPEQPE
+2176 GKPE

-2191 ETPQK
+2191 DSPQK

-2207 SKLEKKEET
+2207 SKLEKKDKA
-2216 GKDKDRTTLMS
+2216 GKDGERTSLMS
-2227 KLPKTGDSLSLLTLL
+2227 KLPKTGDNFSLLTLL
-2242 FGSLLVAIGAIVF
+2242 FGSLLVAVGAIIF

>member
-107 VTVAVGQATAP
+107 VTVAVGQATSP

-133 HSNVA
+133 HSDVA

-143 YVRFSDDVN
+143 YVRFSDDVV
-152 PGEEIELDFDI
+152 PGEDIELDFNI
-163 PGEGPIKITPGEP
+163 PGEGPVTVTPGEP

-182 GETEPGEVVPDM
+182 GEPDPEEVVPDQ
-194 QYKTGYLS
+194 QYKRGYLS
-202 EDGKSIEW
+202 DDGKSIEW
-210 YITFIP
+210 FVTFIP
-216 PNLKENESDP
+216 PALKENESDP
-226 GYYKPLSNVS
+226 GYYKPLYDVS
-236 ILDTHGPGQK
+236 IMDTHGPGQK
-246 LIENTVRVRQAFG
+246 LIEDTVRVRQAFG
-259 KTNGQAGVGSEL
+259 QSGGQAGVGSEL
-271 GTLDVQDYDQT
+271 GTSPVLNYNQA

-292 LVDGYGRQIIY
+292 LTDGYGRQIIY
-303 KTEITDAT
+303 KTEITDLER
-311 QEEFTNKAKVTATD
+311 EEFTNNATVTARD
-325 YDKDS
+325 YSKDVGTV
-330 EFIVR
+330 VR
-335 IEGGEGGAEGTQ
+335 IEGGEGGAGGTQ

-355 DNNGNALP
+355 DNNGNPLP
-363 GAKFDLF
+363 NAKFDLF
-370 RISNG
+370 RITNG
-375 EPRLIQAGLVSDEN
+375 EERLIQAGLVSNEN
-389 GRVSYNGLKFGT
+389 GRISYNGLKFGT

-515 DATPRPFTIGEDQVT
+515 DTTPRTFTIGEDQVT

-596 LEFGD
+596 LEFGN

-611 GYELDATPR
+611 GYELDTTPR
-620 PFTIGEKEV
+620 TFTIGEGQV
-629 TVPFVVKVANKKVEE
+629 TVPFELGVANKAIQT
-644 PVGSVNLLKHDEADE
+644 PVGSVELIKYDEADE
-659 SMGLEGA
+659 GKGLAGA
-666 EFDLFRGIPGSGEL
+666 EFDLFRGTPGSGTF
-680 VSKHTTDNTG
+680 VSSHVTPASG
-690 AFQVNNLEFGDYYFV
+690 AFQVNNLEFGNYYFV

-713 ELDATPR
+713 ELDTTPR
-720 PFTIGEK
+720 TFTIGEGQ
-727 EVTVPFVV
+727 VTVPFELG
-735 KVANKKVEE
+735 VANKAIQT
-744 PVGSVNLLKHDE
+744 PVGSVELIKYDE
-756 ADESMGLE
+756 ADESKGLA

-769 LFRGI
+769 LFRGT
-774 PGSGELVSKHTT
+774 PGSGTFVSSHVTPAS
-786 DNTGTFQVNNLEFGD
+786 GAFQVNNLEFGN

-810 AGYELDATPRPFTIG
+810 AGYELDTTPRTFTIG
-825 EKEVTVP
+825 EGQVTVP
-832 FVVKVA
+832 FELGVA
-838 NKAIVD
+838 NKAIID
-844 PAIQTVAFETST
+844 PNIQTIAFETGT
-856 ENKILFPGEAAKIS
+856 ESKILFPGEAAKIS

-875 NNVIPGKAYRL
+875 NNVIPGKEYRL

-1035 ILDGKA
+1035 ILDGKP

-1140 DAFDARALKGQQV
+1140 NAFDARALKGQQV
-1153 VVFERLIDTATNEVV
+1153 VVFERLIDTTTNEVV

-1443 TPSPEEDVTLVDV
+1443 TPSPEEEVTLVDV

-1507 TFTFN
+1507 TF
-1512 AKGLAGQEV
+1512 
-1521 VAFERLYQN
+1521 
-1530 GKEVAVHTDINDAN
+1530 I
-1544 QTVKFKTPEIG
+1544 
-1555 TTATD
+1555 
-1560 QNGEKELNADNEVT
+1560 
-1574 VIDVVDYKDL
+1574 
-1584 IAGKEYTLQ
+1584 
-1593 GILMDKATNAPVL
+1593 
-1606 VNGEEVHGETTF
+1606 
-1618 TPENADGSVE
+1618 
-1628 VTFTFDASDLYGKD
+1628 
-1642 LVVFEKLMR
+1642 
-1651 NGKEVV
+1651 
-1657 NHEDIDDEGQTVV
+1657 
-1670 IKNPEIGTTL
+1670 
-1680 RDVETGTQ
+1680 
-1688 APSPEEEISLV
+1688 
-1699 DVVKYENLTP
+1699 
-1709 GREYTVKGIL
+1709 
-1719 MDKSTEAPLLV
+1719 
-1730 DGEQVEAET
+1730 
-1739 TFTPETANGEVE
+1739 
-1751 VTFTF
+1751 F

-2163 KPDPENPGQPENP
+2163 KPDPENPG
-2176 GNPGQPEQPE
+2176 NPGQPEQPE

-2255 LNKRKQNR
+2255 LTKRKQNR

>member
-1 MKKNFKK
+1 MKRNFKK
-8 AVVIMLLCVLVIN
+8 IITILLLCVLVIN
-21 QVSMQLIASAAGE
+21 QLSMQLMASAAGGYN
-34 KQWGGEFLTSTE
+34 WGNQFIDSVKLT
-46 ILDSNGNPISD
+46 DGNGNPITSAPAD
-57 IPVDSGF
+57 KDF
-64 KVRYN
+64 RVRY
-69 WEIPNDI
+69 EFSIPNTV
-76 DVDAGDRMQ
+76 DVDQGDKME
-85 VTLPAQLKTAQNVQM
+85 VTLPKELQTAQNNELQ
-100 DFKDDNG
+100 FKDSNG
-107 VTVAVGQATAP
+107 ELVAIGQATTR
-118 GSQEYNVTFTNYPET
+118 GGQQYVVTFTDYPERK
-133 HSNVA
+133 SNVS

-143 YVRFSDDVN
+143 FVTFSGDIT
-152 PGEEIELDFDI
+152 PGEEIEIEFDLPGGTVVI
-163 PGEGPIKITPGEP
+163 PITPETP
-176 GGGGPP
+176 GGGGSNPEIP
-182 GETEPGEVVPDM
+182 ESGDM
-194 QYKTGYLS
+194 FYKSGTYLPS
-202 EDGKSIEW
+202 QNMIRWEIL
-210 YITFIP
+210 IIP
-216 PNLKENESDP
+216 PLLPNPAFPVLYESMN
-226 GYYKPLSNVS
+226 NVKVYDE
-236 ILDTHGPGQK
+236 LGPGQEFAGFMK
-246 LIENTVRVRQAFG
+246 EDEVLLSRVYN
-259 KTNGQAGVGSEL
+259 KNGIVGI
-271 GTLDVQDYDQT
+271 GYGQNWQQKIDNYD
-282 AGTFRVDLGD
+282 AEARTFEVDLGNIN
-292 LVDGYGRQIIY
+292 DGMGRKILY
-303 KTEITDAT
+303 TTRITDPD
-311 QEEFTNKAKVTATD
+311 QVEFTNKARVVSTERTED
-325 YDKDS
+325 
-330 EFIVR
+330 IGGNIRV
-335 IEGGEGGAEGTQ
+335 EGGTGGAQGDN
-347 AGFTVVKE
+347 AGFTVVKQ
-355 DNNGNALP
+355 DDSGNALA
-363 GAKFDLF
+363 GAKFDLY

-375 EPRLIQAGLVSDEN
+375 NRNLIKENIESGPDGKISHDET
-389 GRVSYNGLKFGT
+389 LKFGN
-401 YELRETEAPEGF
+401 YELEEVEAPDGYK
-413 VLLEEPY
+413 LLDRPY
-420 RFELNKAGM
+420 AFELNEKGIT
-429 QELTI
+429 ELEI
-434 PIVNVPEETP
+434 PIINEKLETP
-444 VGSVKLIKYDEADES
+444 VGSVELIKYDEADES
-459 KGLEGAEFDLFRG
+459 KGLAGAEFDLFRG
-472 TPGSGT
+472 TRGSGT
-478 LVSSNHTTDNTGTFQ
+478 LVSSHVTPASGKFQ
-493 VNNLEFGDYYFVE
+493 VNNLEFGNYYFVE

-515 DATPRPFTIGEDQVT
+515 DATARTFTIGEGQVT
-530 VPFEVKVAN
+530 VPFELKVAN
-539 KKVEE
+539 KAIEA

-573 TPGSGTLVSKHTTD
+573 TPGSGALVSSHVTPAS
-587 DTGAFQVNN
+587 GAFQVNN
-596 LEFGD
+596 LEFGN

-611 GYELDATPR
+611 GYELDATAR
-620 PFTIGEKEV
+620 TFTIGEGQV
-629 TVPFVVKVANKKVEE
+629 TVPF
-644 PVGSVNLLKHDEADE
+644 
-659 SMGLEGA
+659 
-666 EFDLFRGIPGSGEL
+666 EL
-680 VSKHTTDNTG
+680 
-690 AFQVNNLEFGDYYFV
+690 
-705 ETKAPAGY
+705 
-713 ELDATPR
+713 
-720 PFTIGEK
+720 
-727 EVTVPFVV
+727 
-735 KVANKKVEE
+735 
-744 PVGSVNLLKHDE
+744 
-756 ADESMGLE
+756 
-764 GAEFD
+764 
-769 LFRGI
+769 
-774 PGSGELVSKHTT
+774 
-786 DNTGTFQVNNLEFGD
+786 
-801 YYFVETKAP
+801 
-810 AGYELDATPRPFTIG
+810 
-825 EKEVTVP
+825 
-832 FVVKVA
+832 KVA
-838 NKAIVD
+838 NKATIE
-844 PAIQTVAFETST
+844 PLGS
-856 ENKILFPGEAAKIS
+856 
-870 DRVSY
+870 
-875 NNVIPGKAYRL
+875 
-886 DATLLTKNSA
+886 
-896 LQLTTGQKQFTATS
+896 
-910 ATGQEVVDLAAFD
+910 
-923 ATALRGQQV
+923 
-932 VVFEQLIDVESGLIV
+932 VE
-947 ATHEDLNDADQ
+947 
-958 TVSFADPRGGVTFT
+958 FT

-1023 HFVETKAPAGGY
+1023 HFVETKAPTGGY

-1075 GTNNKVLYPG
+1075 GTNNKELYPG
-1085 MATQISDRVT
+1085 MATLISDRVM

-1104 YRLEAKLMTKDG
+1104 YRLEAKLMTKNG
-1116 QTVLTQGTKTFTA
+1116 QTTLTQGSKTFTA
-1129 TTENGEEVVAL
+1129 TTENGEEVVEL
-1140 DAFDARALKGQQV
+1140 DGFDARALKGQQV
-1153 VVFERLIDTATNEVV
+1153 VVFERLIDTATNAVV

-1176 ADQTVAFLVPSLQT
+1176 ADQTVSFFTPSLQT

-1232 VDKLTGNTVF
+1232 VDKLTGNIVF

-1250 PTTASGEVTVPLNAL
+1250 PTTASGEVTVPLNNL
-1265 DATDLKGNAYV
+1265 DATDLKGNSYV

-1368 ATKSFSPANTDG
+1368 ATKSFSPANTNG
-1380 TEEIEFTLDASQLK
+1380 TEEIEFTVDASQLK

-1408 AVVAVHQDI
+1408 AIMAVHQDI

-1443 TPSPEEDVTLVDV
+1443 TPSPEEEVTLVDV
-1456 VKYENL
+1456 VQYENL

-1512 AKGLAGQEV
+1512 AKGLAGQDV

-1544 QTVKFKTPEIG
+1544 QTVTFKTPEIG

-1574 VIDVVDYKDL
+1574 IIDVVDYKDL
-1584 IAGKEYTLQ
+1584 IAGKEYTVQ

-1606 VNGEEVHGETTF
+1606 VKGEEVRGETTF
-1618 TPENADGSVE
+1618 TPEETDGSVE
-1628 VTFTFDASDLYGKD
+1628 VAFTFDASDLYGKD

-1657 NHEDIDDEGQTVV
+1657 THEDINDKGQTVT
-1670 IKNPEIGTTL
+1670 IKTPEIGTTL

-1688 APSPEEEISLV
+1688 SPSPEEEISLV
-1699 DVVKYENLTP
+1699 D
-1709 GREYTVKGIL
+1709 TV
-1719 MDKSTEAPLLV
+1719 
-1730 DGEQVEAET
+1730 
-1739 TFTPETANGEVE
+1739 
-1751 VTFTF
+1751 
-1756 NAKGLAG
+1756 
-1763 QEVVA
+1763 
-1768 FERLYQ
+1768 R
-1774 NGKEVAVHTDIN
+1774 
-1786 DANQTVKFKTPEIG
+1786 
-1800 TTATD
+1800 
-1805 QNGEKELNA
+1805 
-1814 DNEVTVIDVV
+1814 
-1824 DYKDLIAGKE
+1824 
-1834 YTLQG
+1834 
-1839 ILMDKATNAPVLVNG
+1839 
-1854 EEVHGETTFTPE
+1854 
-1866 NADGSVEVTFTFD
+1866 
-1879 ASDLYGKDL
+1879 
-1888 VVFEKLMRNGKEV
+1888 
-1901 VNHEDIDDEGQT
+1901 
-1913 VVIKNPEIGTTLRD
+1913 
-1927 VETGT
+1927 
-1932 QAPSPEE
+1932 
-1939 EISLVDVVK
+1939 

-1995 EVTFTF
+1995 DVTFTF

-2016 LYTDGKEVAVHT
+2016 LYTDDKEVAVHT

-2043 LKTIATDQNGD
+2043 LKTIATDKNGE

-2062 VTIIDKVSYEDLI
+2062 VSIIDKVYYEDLI

-2163 KPDPENPGQPENP
+2163 KPDPETPGQPENP
-2176 GNPGQPEQPE
+2176 GNPGQPEQPEQPE

-2207 SKLEKKEET
+2207 SKLEKT

-2242 FGSLLVAIGAIVF
+2242 FGSLLVAIGAIIF

>member
-1 MKKNFKK
+1 MKRNFKK
-8 AVVIMLLCVLVIN
+8 IITILLLCVLVIN
-21 QVSMQLIASAAGE
+21 QLSMQLMASAAGGYN
-34 KQWGGEFLTSTE
+34 WGNQFIDSVKLT
-46 ILDSNGNPISD
+46 DGNGNPITSAPAD
-57 IPVDSGF
+57 KDF
-64 KVRYN
+64 RVRY
-69 WEIPNDI
+69 EFSIPNTV
-76 DVDAGDRMQ
+76 DVDQGDKME
-85 VTLPAQLKTAQNVQM
+85 VTLPKELQTAQNNELQ
-100 DFKDDNG
+100 FKDSNG
-107 VTVAVGQATAP
+107 ELVAIGQATTR
-118 GSQEYNVTFTNYPET
+118 GGQQYVVTFTDYPERK
-133 HSNVA
+133 SNVS

-143 YVRFSDDVN
+143 FVTFSGDIT
-152 PGEEIELDFDI
+152 PGEEIEIEFDLPGGTVVI
-163 PGEGPIKITPGEP
+163 PITPETP
-176 GGGGPP
+176 GGGGSNPEIP
-182 GETEPGEVVPDM
+182 ESGDM
-194 QYKTGYLS
+194 FYKSGTYLPS
-202 EDGKSIEW
+202 QNMIRWEIL
-210 YITFIP
+210 IIP
-216 PNLKENESDP
+216 PLLPNPAFPVLYESMN
-226 GYYKPLSNVS
+226 NVKVYDE
-236 ILDTHGPGQK
+236 LGPGQEFAGFMK
-246 LIENTVRVRQAFG
+246 EDEVLLSRVYN
-259 KTNGQAGVGSEL
+259 KNGIVGI
-271 GTLDVQDYDQT
+271 GYGQNWQQKIDNYD
-282 AGTFRVDLGD
+282 AEARTFEVDLGNIN
-292 LVDGYGRQIIY
+292 DGMGRKILY
-303 KTEITDAT
+303 TTRITDPD
-311 QEEFTNKAKVTATD
+311 QVEFTNKARVVSTERTED
-325 YDKDS
+325 
-330 EFIVR
+330 IGGNIRV
-335 IEGGEGGAEGTQ
+335 EGGTGGAQGDN
-347 AGFTVVKE
+347 AGFTVVKQ
-355 DNNGNALP
+355 DDSGNALA
-363 GAKFDLF
+363 GAKFDLY

-375 EPRLIQAGLVSDEN
+375 NRNLIKENIESGPDGKISHDET
-389 GRVSYNGLKFGT
+389 LKFGN
-401 YELRETEAPEGF
+401 YELEEVEAPDGYK
-413 VLLEEPY
+413 LLDRPY
-420 RFELNKAGM
+420 AFELNEKGIT
-429 QELTI
+429 ELEI
-434 PIVNVPEETP
+434 PIINEKLETP
-444 VGSVKLIKYDEADES
+444 VGSVELIKYDEADES
-459 KGLEGAEFDLFRG
+459 KGLAGAEFDLFRG
-472 TPGSGT
+472 TRGSGT
-478 LVSSNHTTDNTGTFQ
+478 LVSSHVTPASGKFQ
-493 VNNLEFGDYYFVE
+493 VNNLEFGNYYFVE

-515 DATPRPFTIGEDQVT
+515 DATARTFTIGEGQVT
-530 VPFEVKVAN
+530 VPFELKVAN
-539 KKVEE
+539 KAIEA

-573 TPGSGTLVSKHTTD
+573 TPGSGALVSSHVTPAS
-587 DTGAFQVNN
+587 GAFQVNN
-596 LEFGD
+596 LEFGN

-611 GYELDATPR
+611 GYELDATAR
-620 PFTIGEKEV
+620 TFTIGEGQV
-629 TVPFVVKVANKKVEE
+629 TVPF
-644 PVGSVNLLKHDEADE
+644 
-659 SMGLEGA
+659 
-666 EFDLFRGIPGSGEL
+666 EL
-680 VSKHTTDNTG
+680 
-690 AFQVNNLEFGDYYFV
+690 
-705 ETKAPAGY
+705 
-713 ELDATPR
+713 
-720 PFTIGEK
+720 
-727 EVTVPFVV
+727 
-735 KVANKKVEE
+735 
-744 PVGSVNLLKHDE
+744 
-756 ADESMGLE
+756 
-764 GAEFD
+764 
-769 LFRGI
+769 
-774 PGSGELVSKHTT
+774 
-786 DNTGTFQVNNLEFGD
+786 
-801 YYFVETKAP
+801 
-810 AGYELDATPRPFTIG
+810 
-825 EKEVTVP
+825 
-832 FVVKVA
+832 KVA
-838 NKAIVD
+838 NKATIE
-844 PAIQTVAFETST
+844 PLGS
-856 ENKILFPGEAAKIS
+856 
-870 DRVSY
+870 
-875 NNVIPGKAYRL
+875 
-886 DATLLTKNSA
+886 
-896 LQLTTGQKQFTATS
+896 
-910 ATGQEVVDLAAFD
+910 
-923 ATALRGQQV
+923 
-932 VVFEQLIDVESGLIV
+932 VE
-947 ATHEDLNDADQ
+947 
-958 TVSFADPRGGVTFT
+958 FT

-1023 HFVETKAPAGGY
+1023 HFVETKAPTGGY

-1075 GTNNKVLYPG
+1075 GTNNKELYPG
-1085 MATQISDRVT
+1085 MATLISDRVM

-1104 YRLEAKLMTKDG
+1104 YRLEAKLMTKNG
-1116 QTVLTQGTKTFTA
+1116 QTTLTQGSKTFTA
-1129 TTENGEEVVAL
+1129 TTENGEEVVEL
-1140 DAFDARALKGQQV
+1140 DGFDARALKGQQV
-1153 VVFERLIDTATNEVV
+1153 VVFERLIDTATNAVV

-1176 ADQTVAFLVPSLQT
+1176 ADQTVSFFTPSLQT

-1232 VDKLTGNTVF
+1232 VDKLTGNIVF

-1250 PTTASGEVTVPLNAL
+1250 PTTASGEVTVPLNNL
-1265 DATDLKGNAYV
+1265 DATDLKGNSYV

-1368 ATKSFSPANTDG
+1368 ATKSFSPANTNG
-1380 TEEIEFTLDASQLK
+1380 TEEIEFTVDASQLK

-1408 AVVAVHQDI
+1408 AIMAVHQDI

-1443 TPSPEEDVTLVDV
+1443 TPSPEEEVTLVDV
-1456 VKYENL
+1456 VQYENL

-1512 AKGLAGQEV
+1512 AKGLAGQDV

-1544 QTVKFKTPEIG
+1544 QTVTFKTPEIG

-1574 VIDVVDYKDL
+1574 IIDVVDYKDL
-1584 IAGKEYTLQ
+1584 IAGKEYTVQ

-1606 VNGEEVHGETTF
+1606 VKGEEVRGETTF
-1618 TPENADGSVE
+1618 TPEETDGSVE
-1628 VTFTFDASDLYGKD
+1628 VAFTFDASDLYGKD

-1657 NHEDIDDEGQTVV
+1657 THEDINDKGQTVT
-1670 IKNPEIGTTL
+1670 IKTPEIGTTL

-1688 APSPEEEISLV
+1688 SPSPEEEISLV
-1699 DVVKYENLTP
+1699 D
-1709 GREYTVKGIL
+1709 TV
-1719 MDKSTEAPLLV
+1719 
-1730 DGEQVEAET
+1730 
-1739 TFTPETANGEVE
+1739 
-1751 VTFTF
+1751 
-1756 NAKGLAG
+1756 
-1763 QEVVA
+1763 
-1768 FERLYQ
+1768 R
-1774 NGKEVAVHTDIN
+1774 
-1786 DANQTVKFKTPEIG
+1786 
-1800 TTATD
+1800 
-1805 QNGEKELNA
+1805 
-1814 DNEVTVIDVV
+1814 
-1824 DYKDLIAGKE
+1824 
-1834 YTLQG
+1834 
-1839 ILMDKATNAPVLVNG
+1839 
-1854 EEVHGETTFTPE
+1854 
-1866 NADGSVEVTFTFD
+1866 
-1879 ASDLYGKDL
+1879 
-1888 VVFEKLMRNGKEV
+1888 
-1901 VNHEDIDDEGQT
+1901 
-1913 VVIKNPEIGTTLRD
+1913 
-1927 VETGT
+1927 
-1932 QAPSPEE
+1932 
-1939 EISLVDVVK
+1939 

-1995 EVTFTF
+1995 DVTFTF

-2016 LYTDGKEVAVHT
+2016 LYTDDKEVAVHT

-2043 LKTIATDQNGD
+2043 LKTIATDKNGE

-2062 VTIIDKVSYEDLI
+2062 VSIIDKVYYEDLI

-2163 KPDPENPGQPENP
+2163 KPDPETPGQPENP
-2176 GNPGQPEQPE
+2176 GNPGQPEQPEQPE

>member
-143 YVRFSDDVN
+143 YVRFSDDVV
-152 PGEEIELDFDI
+152 PGEDIELDFDI
-163 PGEGPIKITPGEP
+163 PGEGPVTVTPGEP

-182 GETEPGEVVPDM
+182 GEPDPEEVVPDQ

-210 YITFIP
+210 FVTFIP
-216 PNLKENESDP
+216 PTLKENADDP
-226 GYYKPLSNVS
+226 GFYKPLYDVS

-246 LIENTVRVRQAFG
+246 LIENTVKVRQAYG
-259 KTNGQAGVGSEL
+259 KSGGQAGVGIDL
-271 GTLDVQDYDQT
+271 GTSPVLDYNQA

-292 LVDGYGRQIIY
+292 LTDGYGRQIIY
-303 KTEITDAT
+303 KTEITDLER
-311 QEEFTNKAKVTATD
+311 EEFTNDATVTARD
-325 YDKDS
+325 YSKDVGTT
-330 EFIVR
+330 VR

-363 GAKFDLF
+363 NAKFDLF

-375 EPRLIQAGLVSDEN
+375 EPRLIQAGLVSDES

-401 YELRETEAPEGF
+401 YELRETEAPAGF

-444 VGSVKLIKYDEADES
+444 VGSVELIKYDEEDDS
-459 KGLEGAEFDLFRG
+459 KGLAGAKFDLYKGTPAAGNTPISSHTTPDTGIVLVNNLEFGDYYFVETEAPAGYELDATPRTFTIGEKEVTVPFELGVANKAIETPVGSVELIKYDADDDSKGLAGAEFDLYKG
-472 TPGSGT
+472 TPAAGNT
-478 LVSSNHTTDNTGTFQ
+478 PISSHTTPDTGIVL

-506 TKAPAGYEL
+506 TKAPEGYEL
-515 DATPRPFTIGEDQVT
+515 DATPRTFTIGEAQVT
-530 VPFEVKVAN
+530 VPFELGVAN
-539 KKVEE
+539 KAIET
-544 PVGSVELIKYDE
+544 PVGSVELIKYD
-556 ADESK
+556 ADDDSK
-561 GLAGAEFDLFRG
+561 GLAGAEFDLYKG
-573 TPGSGTLVSKHTTD
+573 TPAAGNTPISSHTTPG
-587 DTGAFQVNN
+587 TGIVLVNN

-601 YYFVETKAPA
+601 YYFVETKAPE

-620 PFTIGEKEV
+620 TFTIGEAQA
-629 TVPFVVKVANKKVEE
+629 TVPFELGVANKALEV
-644 PVGSVNLLKHDEADE
+644 PVGSVE
-659 SMGLEGA
+659 
-666 EFDLFRGIPGSGEL
+666 
-680 VSKHTTDNTG
+680 
-690 AFQVNNLEFGDYYFV
+690 
-705 ETKAPAGY
+705 
-713 ELDATPR
+713 
-720 PFTIGEK
+720 
-727 EVTVPFVV
+727 
-735 KVANKKVEE
+735 
-744 PVGSVNLLKHDE
+744 
-756 ADESMGLE
+756 
-764 GAEFD
+764 
-769 LFRGI
+769 
-774 PGSGELVSKHTT
+774 
-786 DNTGTFQVNNLEFGD
+786 
-801 YYFVETKAP
+801 
-810 AGYELDATPRPFTIG
+810 
-825 EKEVTVP
+825 
-832 FVVKVA
+832 
-838 NKAIVD
+838 
-844 PAIQTVAFETST
+844 
-856 ENKILFPGEAAKIS
+856 
-870 DRVSY
+870 
-875 NNVIPGKAYRL
+875 
-886 DATLLTKNSA
+886 
-896 LQLTTGQKQFTATS
+896 
-910 ATGQEVVDLAAFD
+910 
-923 ATALRGQQV
+923 
-932 VVFEQLIDVESGLIV
+932 
-947 ATHEDLNDADQ
+947 
-958 TVSFADPRGGVTFT
+958 FT
-972 KVDADTQNPL
+972 KIDADTKNPL

-1153 VVFERLIDTATNEVV
+1153 VVFERLIDTTTNEVV

-1323 HAGPITIVDE
+1323 HAGLITIVDE

-1368 ATKSFSPANTDG
+1368 AMKSFSPANTDG

-1739 TFTPETANGEVE
+1739 TFTPET
-1751 VTFTF
+1751 
-1756 NAKGLAG
+1756 
-1763 QEVVA
+1763 
-1768 FERLYQ
+1768 
-1774 NGKEVAVHTDIN
+1774 
-1786 DANQTVKFKTPEIG
+1786 
-1800 TTATD
+1800 
-1805 QNGEKELNA
+1805 
-1814 DNEVTVIDVV
+1814 
-1824 DYKDLIAGKE
+1824 
-1834 YTLQG
+1834 
-1839 ILMDKATNAPVLVNG
+1839 
-1854 EEVHGETTFTPE
+1854 
-1866 NADGSVEVTFTFD
+1866 
-1879 ASDLYGKDL
+1879 
-1888 VVFEKLMRNGKEV
+1888 
-1901 VNHEDIDDEGQT
+1901 
-1913 VVIKNPEIGTTLRD
+1913 
-1927 VETGT
+1927 
-1932 QAPSPEE
+1932 
-1939 EISLVDVVK
+1939 
-1948 YENLT
+1948 
-1953 PGREYTVK
+1953 
-1961 GILMDKSTEAPLL
+1961 
-1974 VDGEQV
+1974 
-1980 EAETTFTPET
+1980 

-2095 LSNGKEVLGETT
+2095 VSNGKEVLGETT
-2107 FTPEEPSGVVEVAF
+2107 FTPEEPSGVVDVAF

>member
-21 QVSMQLIASAAGE
+21 QVSMQLIASAAGGYN
-34 KQWGGEFLTSTE
+34 WGDQFIDSVALTDGSGNPIESIPTNKDFKIKYNFSIPNTVDVDQGDKME
-46 ILDSNGNPISD
+46 VTLPKELQTAQNNELQFKDSNG
-57 IPVDSGF
+57 
-64 KVRYN
+64 
-69 WEIPNDI
+69 E
-76 DVDAGDRMQ
+76 
-85 VTLPAQLKTAQNVQM
+85 L
-100 DFKDDNG
+100 
-107 VTVAVGQATAP
+107 VATGQATIR
-118 GSQEYNVTFTNYPET
+118 GGQQYVVTFTDYPERK
-133 HSNVA
+133 SNVA

-143 YVRFSDDVN
+143 FVSFSDNVT
-152 PGEEIELDFDI
+152 PGEEIEIEFDI
-163 PGEGPIKITPGEP
+163 PGGTVVVPITPEEP
-176 GGGGPP
+176 GGGG
-182 GETEPGEVVPDM
+182 
-194 QYKTGYLS
+194 
-202 EDGKSIEW
+202 
-210 YITFIP
+210 
-216 PNLKENESDP
+216 SDP
-226 GYYKPLSNVS
+226 ERPEWGDSFYKYGSISSTGDMIRWEIIIMPSLLPNPAFPVLYESMHNVRVYDE
-236 ILDTHGPGQK
+236 LGPGQEFAGFMSK
-246 LIENTVRVRQAFG
+246 DEVGAIRSYNKGDKIGIGYGQSWQQKIENYNA
-259 KTNGQAGVGSEL
+259 E
-271 GTLDVQDYDQT
+271 
-282 AGTFRVDLGD
+282 AGTFEVDLGNID
-292 LVDGYGRQIIY
+292 DGMGRKIY
-303 KTEITDAT
+303 YNTKITDPD
-311 QEEFTNKAKVTATD
+311 QVEFTNKARIVSTERTED
-325 YDKDS
+325 TEDK
-330 EFIVR
+330 VR
-335 IEGGEGGAEGTQ
+335 IEGGSGGAQGDN
-347 AGFTVVKE
+347 AGFTVIKQ
-355 DNNGNALP
+355 DDSGNALA
-363 GAKFDLF
+363 GAKFDLY

-375 EPRLIQAGLVSDEN
+375 NRNLIKENMESGPDGKISHDET
-389 GRVSYNGLKFGT
+389 LKFGN
-401 YELRETEAPEGF
+401 YELEEVEAPDGYK
-413 VLLEEPY
+413 LLDRPY
-420 RFELNKAGM
+420 AFELNEKGIT
-429 QELTI
+429 ELEI
-434 PIVNVPEETP
+434 PIINEKLETP
-444 VGSVKLIKYDEADES
+444 VGSVELIKYDEADES
-459 KGLEGAEFDLFRG
+459 KGLAGAEFDLFRG

-478 LVSSNHTTDNTGTFQ
+478 LVSSHVTPASGAVRVD
-493 VNNLEFGDYYFVE
+493 NLEFGDYYFVE

-515 DATPRPFTIGEDQVT
+515 DTTPRTFTIGEGQVT
-530 VPFEVKVAN
+530 VPFELGVAN
-539 KKVEE
+539 KAIPT

-573 TPGSGTLVSKHTTD
+573 TPGSGTLVSKHTTGD
-587 DTGAFQVNN
+587 TGAFQVDNLEFGDYYFVETKAPAGYELDTTPRTFTIGEGQVTVPFELGVANKAIPTPVGSVELIKYDEADESKGLAGAEFDLFRGTPGSGTLVSKHTTGDTGAFQVNN

-611 GYELDATPR
+611 GYELDTTPR
-620 PFTIGEKEV
+620 TFTIGEDQV
-629 TVPFVVKVANKKVEE
+629 TVPF
-644 PVGSVNLLKHDEADE
+644 
-659 SMGLEGA
+659 
-666 EFDLFRGIPGSGEL
+666 EL
-680 VSKHTTDNTG
+680 G
-690 AFQVNNLEFGDYYFV
+690 
-705 ETKAPAGY
+705 
-713 ELDATPR
+713 
-720 PFTIGEK
+720 
-727 EVTVPFVV
+727 
-735 KVANKKVEE
+735 
-744 PVGSVNLLKHDE
+744 
-756 ADESMGLE
+756 
-764 GAEFD
+764 
-769 LFRGI
+769 
-774 PGSGELVSKHTT
+774 
-786 DNTGTFQVNNLEFGD
+786 
-801 YYFVETKAP
+801 
-810 AGYELDATPRPFTIG
+810 
-825 EKEVTVP
+825 
-832 FVVKVA
+832 VA
-838 NKAIVD
+838 NKAIID
-844 PAIQTVAFETST
+844 PNIQTIAFETGT
-856 ENKILFPGEAAKIS
+856 ESKILFPGEAAKIS

-875 NNVIPGKAYRL
+875 NNVIPGKEYRL

-910 ATGQEVVDLAAFD
+910 ASGQEVVDLAAFD

-947 ATHEDLNDADQ
+947 ATHEDLNDTDQ

-1004 TSAATTGKVTVN
+1004 TSATTTGKVTVN

-1075 GTNNKVLYPG
+1075 GTNDKVLYPG

-1104 YRLEAKLMTKDG
+1104 YRLEAKLMTKNG
-1116 QTVLTQGTKTFTA
+1116 QTLLTQGTKTFTA

-1140 DAFDARALKGQQV
+1140 DAFDARTLKGQQV

-1232 VDKLTGNTVF
+1232 VDKLTGNNVL

-1430 IGTTLRDEETATQ
+1430 IGTTLRDDETATQ
-1443 TPSPEEDVTLVDV
+1443 TPSPEEEVTLVDV

-1606 VNGEEVHGETTF
+1606 VNGEEVHSETTF

-1739 TFTPETANGEVE
+1739 TFTPETA
-1751 VTFTF
+1751 
-1756 NAKGLAG
+1756 
-1763 QEVVA
+1763 
-1768 FERLYQ
+1768 
-1774 NGKEVAVHTDIN
+1774 
-1786 DANQTVKFKTPEIG
+1786 
-1800 TTATD
+1800 
-1805 QNGEKELNA
+1805 
-1814 DNEVTVIDVV
+1814 
-1824 DYKDLIAGKE
+1824 
-1834 YTLQG
+1834 
-1839 ILMDKATNAPVLVNG
+1839 
-1854 EEVHGETTFTPE
+1854 
-1866 NADGSVEVTFTFD
+1866 
-1879 ASDLYGKDL
+1879 
-1888 VVFEKLMRNGKEV
+1888 
-1901 VNHEDIDDEGQT
+1901 
-1913 VVIKNPEIGTTLRD
+1913 
-1927 VETGT
+1927 
-1932 QAPSPEE
+1932 
-1939 EISLVDVVK
+1939 
-1948 YENLT
+1948 
-1953 PGREYTVK
+1953 
-1961 GILMDKSTEAPLL
+1961 
-1974 VDGEQV
+1974 
-1980 EAETTFTPET
+1980 
-1990 PNGEV
+1990 NGEV

-2163 KPDPENPGQPENP
+2163 KPDPENPTTP
-2176 GNPGQPEQPE
+2176 GNPTTPEKPTKPEQPNNDIKVE
-2186 NPGQP
+2186 KGDSPA
-2191 ETPQK
+2191 K
-2196 PENPSKPDNGS
+2196 S
-2207 SKLEKKEET
+2207 SKIT
-2216 GKDKDRTTLMS
+2216 SLMN
-2227 KLPKTGDSLSLLTLL
+2227 KLPKTGDAASLASLIIGGLL
-2242 FGSLLVAIGAIVF
+2242 VIFGSIMF
-2255 LNKRKQNR
+2255 FRKRQQKSETK

>member
-1 MKKNFKK
+1 MKKNLKK
-8 AVVIMLLCVLVIN
+8 VIVVMMLCILVIN
-21 QVSMQLIASAAGE
+21 QLSMQLMASAAGGYN
-34 KQWGGEFLTSTE
+34 WGNQFIDSIELTDSSGKPIESVPTNQAFKIKYNFSIPNTIDVDQGDKME
-46 ILDSNGNPISD
+46 VTLPKELQTAQNNELQFKDSNG
-57 IPVDSGF
+57 
-64 KVRYN
+64 
-69 WEIPNDI
+69 E
-76 DVDAGDRMQ
+76 
-85 VTLPAQLKTAQNVQM
+85 L
-100 DFKDDNG
+100 
-107 VTVAVGQATAP
+107 VAIGQATTK
-118 GSQEYNVTFTNYPET
+118 GGQQYVVTFTDYPERK
-133 HSNVA
+133 SNVS

-143 YVRFSDDVN
+143 RVLFADDIK
-152 PGEEIELDFDI
+152 PGGEIEIEFDL
-163 PGEGPIKITPGEP
+163 PGGTVVVPITPEEP
-176 GGGGPP
+176 GGGIDPEKPIDG
-182 GETEPGEVVPDM
+182 D
-194 QYKTGYLS
+194 QIYKKGTYLES
-202 EDGKSIEW
+202 ANMIRWEIV
-210 YITFIP
+210 IIP
-216 PNLKENESDP
+216 ELLPNPAFPVLYESM
-226 GYYKPLSNVS
+226 SNVRVYDE
-236 ILDTHGPGQK
+236 LGPGQEFAGLVNEDEVSVYK
-246 LIENTVRVRQAFG
+246 AYNYQGKSGVTYGNEWGQKVENYDAVNG
-259 KTNGQAGVGSEL
+259 KFE
-271 GTLDVQDYDQT
+271 
-282 AGTFRVDLGD
+282 VDLGNID
-292 LVDGYGRQIIY
+292 DGMGRKILY
-303 KTEITDAT
+303 NTRITDPD
-311 QEEFTNKAKVTATD
+311 QVEFTNNARVVSTERTEDIGGKIRV
-325 YDKDS
+325 
-330 EFIVR
+330 E
-335 IEGGEGGAEGTQ
+335 EGSGGAEGDN
-347 AGFTVVKE
+347 AGFTVVKQ
-355 DNNGNALP
+355 DDSGNALA
-363 GAKFDLF
+363 GAKFDLYRVSNGNRTLIKENMESGSDG
-370 RISNG
+370 RISHD
-375 EPRLIQAGLVSDEN
+375 QT
-389 GRVSYNGLKFGT
+389 LKFGN
-401 YELRETEAPEGF
+401 YELEEVEAPDGYK
-413 VLLEEPY
+413 LLDKPY
-420 RFELNKAGM
+420 AFELNEKGIK
-429 QELTI
+429 ELEI
-434 PIVNVPEETP
+434 PIINEKLETP
-444 VGSVKLIKYDEADES
+444 VGSVELIKHDEADEN

-478 LVSSNHTTDNTGTFQ
+478 FVSSHVTPASGVIQ

-515 DATPRPFTIGEDQVT
+515 DTTPRTFKIGEGQVTVPLELGVANKAIQTPVGSVELIKYDEADESKGLAGAEFDLFRGTPGSGTFVSSHVTPASGVVQVNNLEFGNYYFVETKAPAGYELDTTPRTFTIGEGQVT
-530 VPFEVKVAN
+530 VPLELGVAN
-539 KKVEE
+539 KAIQT

-573 TPGSGTLVSKHTTD
+573 TPGSGTLVSSHVTPAS
-587 DTGAFQVNN
+587 GVVQVNN
-596 LEFGD
+596 LEFGN

-611 GYELDATPR
+611 GYELDTTPR
-620 PFTIGEKEV
+620 TFTIGEGQV
-629 TVPFVVKVANKKVEE
+629 TVPLELGVANKAIQT
-644 PVGSVNLLKHDEADE
+644 PVGSVELIKYDEADE
-659 SMGLEGA
+659 SKGLAGA
-666 EFDLFRGIPGSGEL
+666 EFDLYKGTPGSGTL
-680 VSKHTTDNTG
+680 VSSHVTPASG
-690 AFQVNNLEFGDYYFV
+690 AFQVNNLEFGNYYFV

-713 ELDATPR
+713 ELDTTPR
-720 PFTIGEK
+720 TFTIGEGQ
-727 EVTVPFVV
+727 VTVPF
-735 KVANKKVEE
+735 
-744 PVGSVNLLKHDE
+744 
-756 ADESMGLE
+756 
-764 GAEFD
+764 
-769 LFRGI
+769 
-774 PGSGELVSKHTT
+774 EL
-786 DNTGTFQVNNLEFGD
+786 G
-801 YYFVETKAP
+801 
-810 AGYELDATPRPFTIG
+810 
-825 EKEVTVP
+825 
-832 FVVKVA
+832 VA
-838 NKAIVD
+838 NKAIID
-844 PAIQTVAFETST
+844 PNIQTIAFETGT
-856 ENKILFPGEAAKIS
+856 ESKILFPGEAAKIS

-875 NNVIPGKAYRL
+875 NNVIPGKEYRL

-1063 YQPQIETLAFET
+1063 YQPQIETFAFET

-1305 EPSIGTVAR
+1305 EPSIGTLAR

-1443 TPSPEEDVTLVDV
+1443 TPSPEEEVTLVDV

-1484 IDGEQVEAETTFTPE
+1484 I
-1499 TANGEVEV
+1499 
-1507 TFTFN
+1507 
-1512 AKGLAGQEV
+1512 
-1521 VAFERLYQN
+1521 
-1530 GKEVAVHTDINDAN
+1530 
-1544 QTVKFKTPEIG
+1544 
-1555 TTATD
+1555 
-1560 QNGEKELNADNEVT
+1560 
-1574 VIDVVDYKDL
+1574 
-1584 IAGKEYTLQ
+1584 
-1593 GILMDKATNAPVL
+1593 
-1606 VNGEEVHGETTF
+1606 
-1618 TPENADGSVE
+1618 
-1628 VTFTFDASDLYGKD
+1628 
-1642 LVVFEKLMR
+1642 
-1651 NGKEVV
+1651 
-1657 NHEDIDDEGQTVV
+1657 
-1670 IKNPEIGTTL
+1670 
-1680 RDVETGTQ
+1680 
-1688 APSPEEEISLV
+1688 
-1699 DVVKYENLTP
+1699 
-1709 GREYTVKGIL
+1709 
-1719 MDKSTEAPLLV
+1719 

-2095 LSNGKEVLGETT
+2095 VSNGKEVLGETT
-2107 FTPEEPSGVVEVAF
+2107 FTPEEPSGVVDVAF

>member
-1 MKKNFKK
+1 MKKNLKK
-8 AVVIMLLCVLVIN
+8 VIVVMMLCILVIN
-21 QVSMQLIASAAGE
+21 QLSMQLMASAAGGYN
-34 KQWGGEFLTSTE
+34 WGNQFIDSIELTDSSGKPIESVPTNQAFKIKYNFSIPNTIDVDQGDKME
-46 ILDSNGNPISD
+46 VTLPKELQTAQNNELQFKDSNG
-57 IPVDSGF
+57 
-64 KVRYN
+64 
-69 WEIPNDI
+69 E
-76 DVDAGDRMQ
+76 
-85 VTLPAQLKTAQNVQM
+85 L
-100 DFKDDNG
+100 
-107 VTVAVGQATAP
+107 VAIGQATTK
-118 GSQEYNVTFTNYPET
+118 GGQQYVVTFTDYPERK
-133 HSNVA
+133 SNVS

-143 YVRFSDDVN
+143 RVLFADDIK
-152 PGEEIELDFDI
+152 PGGEIEIEFDL
-163 PGEGPIKITPGEP
+163 PGGTVVVPITPEEP
-176 GGGGPP
+176 GGGIDPEKPIDG
-182 GETEPGEVVPDM
+182 D
-194 QYKTGYLS
+194 QIYKKGTYLES
-202 EDGKSIEW
+202 ANMIRWEIV
-210 YITFIP
+210 IIP
-216 PNLKENESDP
+216 ELLPNPAFPVLYESM
-226 GYYKPLSNVS
+226 SNVRVYDE
-236 ILDTHGPGQK
+236 LGPGQEFAGLVNEDEVSVYK
-246 LIENTVRVRQAFG
+246 AYNYQGKSGVTYGNEWGQKVENYDAVNG
-259 KTNGQAGVGSEL
+259 KFE
-271 GTLDVQDYDQT
+271 
-282 AGTFRVDLGD
+282 VDLGNID
-292 LVDGYGRQIIY
+292 DGMGRKILY
-303 KTEITDAT
+303 NTRITDPD
-311 QEEFTNKAKVTATD
+311 QVEFTNNARVVSTERTEDIGGKIRV
-325 YDKDS
+325 
-330 EFIVR
+330 E
-335 IEGGEGGAEGTQ
+335 EGSGGAEGDN
-347 AGFTVVKE
+347 AGFTVVKQ
-355 DNNGNALP
+355 DDSGNALA
-363 GAKFDLF
+363 GAKFDLYRVSNGNRTLIKENMESGSDG
-370 RISNG
+370 RISHD
-375 EPRLIQAGLVSDEN
+375 QT
-389 GRVSYNGLKFGT
+389 LKFGN
-401 YELRETEAPEGF
+401 YELEEVEAPDGYK
-413 VLLEEPY
+413 LLDKPY
-420 RFELNKAGM
+420 AFELNEKGIK
-429 QELTI
+429 ELEI
-434 PIVNVPEETP
+434 PIINEKLETP
-444 VGSVKLIKYDEADES
+444 VGSVELIKHDEADEN

-478 LVSSNHTTDNTGTFQ
+478 FVSSHVTPASGVIQ

-515 DATPRPFTIGEDQVT
+515 DTTPRTFKIGEGQVT
-530 VPFEVKVAN
+530 VPLELGVAN
-539 KKVEE
+539 KAIQT

-573 TPGSGTLVSKHTTD
+573 TPGSGTFVSSHVTPAS
-587 DTGAFQVNN
+587 GVVQVNN
-596 LEFGD
+596 LEFGN

-611 GYELDATPR
+611 GYELDTTPR
-620 PFTIGEKEV
+620 TFTIGEGQV
-629 TVPFVVKVANKKVEE
+629 TVPLELGVANKASQT
-644 PVGSVNLLKHDEADE
+644 PVGSVELIKYDEADE
-659 SMGLEGA
+659 SKGLAGA
-666 EFDLFRGIPGSGEL
+666 EFDLFRGTPGSGTF
-680 VSKHTTDNTG
+680 VSSHVTPASG
-690 AFQVNNLEFGDYYFV
+690 VVQVNNLEFGNYYFV

-713 ELDATPR
+713 ELDTTPR
-720 PFTIGEK
+720 TFTIGEGQ
-727 EVTVPFVV
+727 VTVPLELG
-735 KVANKKVEE
+735 VANKASQT
-744 PVGSVNLLKHDE
+744 PVGSVELIKYDE
-756 ADESMGLE
+756 ADESKGLA

-769 LFRGI
+769 LYKGT
-774 PGSGELVSKHTT
+774 PGSGTLVSSHVTPAS
-786 DNTGTFQVNNLEFGD
+786 GAFQVNNLEFGN

-810 AGYELDATPRPFTIG
+810 AGYELDTTPRTFTIG
-825 EKEVTVP
+825 EGQVTVP
-832 FVVKVA
+832 FELGVA
-838 NKAIVD
+838 NKAIID
-844 PAIQTVAFETST
+844 PNIQTIAFETGT
-856 ENKILFPGEAAKIS
+856 ESKILFPGEAAKIS

-875 NNVIPGKAYRL
+875 NNVIPGKEYRL

-1023 HFVETKAPAGGY
+1023 HFVETKAPTGGY
-1035 ILDGKA
+1035 ILDGKP

-1104 YRLEAKLMTKDG
+1104 YRLEAKLMTKNG
-1116 QTVLTQGTKTFTA
+1116 QTVLTQGTKTFTT

-1353 KATNQ
+1353 KAMNQ

-1443 TPSPEEDVTLVDV
+1443 TPSPEEEVTLVDV

-1507 TFTFN
+1507 TFTFG

-1628 VTFTFDASDLYGKD
+1628 VAFTFDASDLYGKD

-1657 NHEDIDDEGQTVV
+1657 NHEDI
-1670 IKNPEIGTTL
+1670 N
-1680 RDVETGTQ
+1680 
-1688 APSPEEEISLV
+1688 
-1699 DVVKYENLTP
+1699 
-1709 GREYTVKGIL
+1709 
-1719 MDKSTEAPLLV
+1719 
-1730 DGEQVEAET
+1730 
-1739 TFTPETANGEVE
+1739 
-1751 VTFTF
+1751 
-1756 NAKGLAG
+1756 
-1763 QEVVA
+1763 
-1768 FERLYQ
+1768 
-1774 NGKEVAVHTDIN
+1774 
-1786 DANQTVKFKTPEIG
+1786 
-1800 TTATD
+1800 
-1805 QNGEKELNA
+1805 
-1814 DNEVTVIDVV
+1814 
-1824 DYKDLIAGKE
+1824 
-1834 YTLQG
+1834 
-1839 ILMDKATNAPVLVNG
+1839 
-1854 EEVHGETTFTPE
+1854 
-1866 NADGSVEVTFTFD
+1866 
-1879 ASDLYGKDL
+1879 
-1888 VVFEKLMRNGKEV
+1888 
-1901 VNHEDIDDEGQT
+1901 DEGQT